1 MARDADCPNCKKY
14 GVPFYG
20 VSWVPPSAI
29 GSDPPIPTPEG
40 EDHRRHG
47 DDVPSADASPPP
59 ENYLV
64 FSGGGGEGR
73 SGIPNALLLASF
85 DFASNSLSDQPV
97 SKLRTG
103 ADLPYRMA
111 IHPGGDGII
120 CSLPKSCRW
129 FEWDP
134 VKGTDVQKLGLKSSD
149 KVLDKL
155 EDIGQQLALTF
166 NNEGSVLALGGEG
179 IIKLHD
185 GPIFGAVQD
194 GKLRVFKWPS
204 MEIILDEV
212 NVHASVKDLDFRFT
226 VIASL
231 NEILTLDTKAD
242 EMFGFCR
249 FSRSN
254 DKDPVLYITAMRGQ
268 GGSIVKW
275 NTSLWKRVSSKH
287 IIQDPISAFN
297 VSADGKLLA
306 IGTIQGDV
314 LIINSSSMHVQ
325 NMVRKAH
332 LGLVTALM
340 ISQDSRALVSASLD
354 SSARVTLIKDDKK
367 NARGQLKSV
376 LFDMN
381 VDIVKTGMLPS
392 IGIVK
397 VLHHCL
403 KQFPVRALVVGP
415 VMVSTSGDVL

>member
-1 MARDADCPNCKKY
+1 MARDADSPNCKKY

-20 VSWVPPSAI
+20 VSWVPPTAI
-29 GSDPPIPTPEG
+29 RSDPPIPTPEG
-40 EDHRRHG
+40 EDHG
-47 DDVPSADASPPP
+47 GDVPSADASPPP
-59 ENYLV
+59 DSYLV

-111 IHPGGDGII
+111 VHPGADGII

-134 VKGTDVQKLGLKSSD
+134 VKSTDVQKLGLKSSD

-166 NNEGSVLALGGEG
+166 NNEGSLLALGGE
-179 IIKLHD
+179 
-185 GPIFGAVQD
+185 D

-212 NVHASVKDLDFRFT
+212 NVHASVKDLDFSPDGKFLVSVGSSGPGRVWDVT
-226 VIASL
+226 SSTPVASL
-231 NEILTLDTKAD
+231 SKEND

-254 DKDPVLYITAMRGQ
+254 DKNPVLYITAMRGQ

-275 NTSLWKRVSSKH
+275 DTSLWKRVSSKH
-287 IIQDPISAFN
+287 ISRDPISAFN
-297 VSADGKLLA
+297 VAADGKLLA

-367 NARGQLKSV
+367 NGMFHVDYILLKV
-376 LFDMN
+376 
-381 VDIVKTGMLPS
+381 
-392 IGIVK
+392 
-397 VLHHCL
+397 
-403 KQFPVRALVVGP
+403 
-415 VMVSTSGDVL
+415 